1 MGPTLAAVTATE
13 LIEHDSK
20 EKKNKNTH
28 LSLINLNSV
37 YVASKMSQPQPIWP
51 EP

>member
-1 MGPTLAAVTATE
+1 MWPTLAAVTATE
-13 LIEHDSK
+13 LIGSK
-20 EKKNKNTH
+20 EKKKNKNTH

-51 EP
+51 